1 MLPKISAL
9 AAAAVCAAAAVPAVA
24 AADSLVY
31 VKDGNVFVSAADGS
45 AAKQLTTDGGYES
58 PSQADDGTVVAARQ
72 TEEAESRRPRRLH
85 RMDRDGKL
93 LNPPVET
100 VPVDNRF
107 YIGPLQ
113 PKVSPDGRYVAY
125 HYLYTGPLEDETE
138 PKVAWSH
145 SDRNTVNGELG
156 ANKGY
161 MNPSWTQDGR
171 TLAFYAAERTFQVDV
186 QSVNGPV
193 DNWFGDN
200 DVKPLLLDGELSMQ
214 GDRLAALGNDTI
226 RLYDVPGGPLNAPV
240 FRCAIS
246 GFAGKAS
253 GPTWSPDGKTLAWG
267 EEDGIHTM
275 RLDDLGACGSAAR
288 PLAVPGASSPDFGPA
303 AAPVDPAKQTQPPAP
318 GPQPLPGPGP
328 KPGPQKAV
336 TGPKVTLKGVGS
348 SVRRAALRR
357 GLPVSVTCSADC
369 TVSAT
374 LKLGGRTV
382 AKGSARGSAKRAAK
396 LRLKGRVK
404 KGGRA
409 TLTVTAR
416 GAGGGV
422 STVTRRITLR

>member
-58 PSQADDGTVVAARQ
+58 PSQADDGTVVAGRR
-72 TEEAESRRPRRLH
+72 TEEKGRHPRRLH
-85 RMDRDGKL
+85 RMDRGGKL

-100 VPVDNRF
+100 VAVDNSF
-107 YIGPLQ
+107 YIGPLD
-113 PKVSPDGRYVAY
+113 PKVSPDGKYVAY
-125 HYLYTGPLEDETE
+125 HYFYTGPIEDETE
-138 PKVAWSH
+138 PKLAWSH

-171 TLAFYAAERTFQVDV
+171 TLAFYSAERTFNVDV
-186 QSVNGPV
+186 QSVGGSTE
-193 DNWFGDN
+193 NWFGDD
-200 DVKPLLLDGELSMQ
+200 DVKPTLLDGELTAQ

-275 RLDDLGACGSAAR
+275 RLDDLGACGSAPR
-288 PLAVPGASSPDFGPA
+288 SLTIPGGSSPDFGPA
-303 AAPVDPAKQTQPPAP
+303 AAPVDPAKQTQQHAP
-318 GPQPLPGPGP
+318 GPQPTPAPGP
-328 KPGPQKAV
+328 KPTTPKA

-357 GLPVSVTCSADC
+357 GLPVSVTCSTDC

-396 LRLKGRVK
+396 LRLKGRAK
-404 KGGRA
+404 KAGRA
-409 TLTVTAR
+409 TLTITAR
-416 GAGGGV
+416 GAGGL
-422 STVTRRITLR
+422 STVKRRITLR